1 MKYADKV
8 GAKYSCIIG
17 DNELEAGMV
26 QVKNMATGEK
36 TDVSLNE
43 GSDNCPGLVTFIYE
57 DTTRVML
64 EDVENS
70 IQL

>member
-1 MKYADKV
+1 
-8 GAKYSCIIG
+8 
-17 DNELEAGMV
+17 MV

-43 GSDNCPGLVTFIYE
+43 GSDSYPGLVTFIYE